1 MHVVD
6 WSIIHSGRGLQW
18 CCIIVLVLY
27 THAELLWRI
36 EGRGSYLHQPVW
48 QAWLETQGSSQQS
61 EELHRTDL
69 SSIQWH
75 MIDEGSDNTLTL
87 RWKHPIFFF
96 FQVKSLLPFV
106 HQILHFVYSLCT
118 LHGSRLTLTS
128 GVWNLLLAPFTWS
141 AHQVLLL
148 ADFYMRCCVEH
159 VPLVCAEEVCS
170 LLCMWCAHQN

>member
-96 FQVKSLLPFV
+96 FKLKASF
-106 HQILHFVYSLCT
+106 
-118 LHGSRLTLTS
+118 
-128 GVWNLLLAPFTWS
+128 
-141 AHQVLLL
+141 
-148 ADFYMRCCVEH
+148 
-159 VPLVCAEEVCS
+159 
-170 LLCMWCAHQN
+170 LLCIRSYTLSIAYAHCMALDWLSQVECETCFWPLSHGLPTKSCCLRTSTWGVVLNTCH